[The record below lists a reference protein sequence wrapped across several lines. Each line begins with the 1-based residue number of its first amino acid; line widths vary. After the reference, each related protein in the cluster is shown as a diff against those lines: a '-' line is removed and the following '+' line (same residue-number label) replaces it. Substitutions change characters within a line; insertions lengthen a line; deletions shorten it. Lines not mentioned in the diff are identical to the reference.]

1 MFQTTS
7 VYRRQRVKFQA
18 LVYDTRKV
26 PESDARS
33 VGSRACLAL
42 RYLLPSRMIL
52 HLDWQR
58 CHLLFSCSFIKVWR
72 AGSLDSRVVC
82 DCDVPLVRG
91 SATDGEA
98 VWGRGSPAEEEGGG
112 VVAFVRG
119 KGVSIKQL

>member
-1 MFQTTS
+1 MKTHTIQG
-7 VYRRQRVKFQA
+7 KLQA
-18 LVYDTRKV
+18 LVYDDILPPRRKV

-98 VWGRGSPAEEEGGG
+98 VWGRGSPAEEGGG